1 MRFSPVLLGAVAVPL
16 VLTQSGAQEVRVRT
30 IEPVT
35 TTQPVRARAITDIV
49 RLVDDSAGARAVL
62 GLTTTSGGP
71 RDTLGLLVTSIVSGS
86 AAEKAGLLEG
96 DRLVSINGVS
106 LALSP
111 ADVDTPE
118 MRGLMGRRLQREM
131 RKVKPGDAVHLRVY
145 ADGRTKSV
153 DVKADSASAMYGRS
167 GRFFFDD
174 GELRAVPAVPP
185 TPAVPARPRA
195 RSMPACPPRAPR
207 ASRAPDCCGDDRI
220 IIMRERER
228 AAADRARDA
237 AERTLERSQ
246 RASRERLRAL
256 SLDLDN
262 RARGF
267 GGGSGHVRVSRAGDS
282 VIVSGSGDSYVLRA
296 SGLQLTPVSSG
307 LASYF
312 GSGSEHGL
320 LVLNA
325 ESWTG
330 VHTGDVILSING
342 KPVREGDTSHIA
354 LDTKANNTVEL
365 LRKGKKMTVTMK
377 R

>member
-1 MRFSPVLLGAVAVPL
+1 MRFSPVVLGAVALPL
-16 VLTQSGAQEVRVRT
+16 VFTQSGAQEVSVRT
-30 IEPVT
+30 VEPVT
-35 TTQPVRARAITDIV
+35 IARPVRARTITDIV
-49 RLVDDSAGARAVL
+49 RLVDDSAGARAAL
-62 GLTTTSGGP
+62 GLTTSSGGP

-96 DRLVSINGVS
+96 DRLMSINGVS

-111 ADVDTPE
+111 ADVGTPE

-131 RKVKPGDAVHLRVY
+131 GKVKPGDAVHLRVY

-153 DVKADSASAMYGRS
+153 DVKADSASVVYGRS
-167 GRFFFDD
+167 GGRFFFDD
-174 GELRAVPAVPP
+174 GAVRAVPAMPP

-195 RSMPACPPRAPR
+195 RPPRAPM
-207 ASRAPDCCGDDRI
+207 ASMAPDCCGADRI
-220 IIMRERER
+220 VIMRERER

-237 AERTLERSQ
+237 SVRTLERSQ
-246 RASRERLRAL
+246 RASRERLRAMNF
-256 SLDLDN
+256 DLEN

-267 GGGSGHVRVSRAGDS
+267 GGSSHVRVTSDGDS

-342 KPVREGDTSHIA
+342 KPVRQGDTSHIA

-365 LRKGKKMTVTMK
+365 LRKGKKMTVAMK
-377 R
+377 K